1 MMQSL
6 AQRKPG
12 SKHLSEPC
20 EAIPSLM
27 RVAKLYDLD
36 DIRIEEHPVPELSP
50 HDALIRMAV
59 CGICTSDTFPWY
71 VRRKAPAVLGHETAG
86 RIVKLGSEVSE
97 FSVGDRVFIHHHA
110 PCMSCRHCQH
120 QEYSMCKAWRESAID
135 PGGLAE
141 YVRVPGHN
149 LSHDC
154 FKIPDTMSMEDA
166 ALIEPV
172 ACAVQALRRKSPV
185 RQGDHV
191 LVIGAGMMGQILMLL
206 SKHYGARTVI
216 AADRVPYRLQ
226 KSLELGA
233 DVAIDVGNG
242 DLRDRVDDATSG
254 DMADVVVVCPGS
266 ITAME
271 IALDVTAPGATVC
284 LFTPSREDEELTI
297 SPHEFWFKHIT
308 LTASYSC
315 GPPDTRDAANL
326 IGKDIVTA
334 DRIVTNRFSLEEA
347 SKGFATVSAAQESIK
362 TLVIINEKEA
372 RS

>member
-1 MMQSL
+1 
-6 AQRKPG
+6 
-12 SKHLSEPC
+12 
-20 EAIPSLM
+20 
-27 RVAKLYDLD
+27 
-36 DIRIEEHPVPELSP
+36 
-50 HDALIRMAV
+50 
-59 CGICTSDTFPWY
+59 
-71 VRRKAPAVLGHETAG
+71 
-86 RIVKLGSEVSE
+86 
-97 FSVGDRVFIHHHA
+97 
-110 PCMSCRHCQH
+110 
-120 QEYSMCKAWRESAID
+120 MCKAWRESAID

-242 DLRDRVDDATSG
+242 DLRD
-254 DMADVVVVCPGS
+254 
-266 ITAME
+266 
-271 IALDVTAPGATVC
+271 
-284 LFTPSREDEELTI
+284 
-297 SPHEFWFKHIT
+297 
-308 LTASYSC
+308 TASYSC